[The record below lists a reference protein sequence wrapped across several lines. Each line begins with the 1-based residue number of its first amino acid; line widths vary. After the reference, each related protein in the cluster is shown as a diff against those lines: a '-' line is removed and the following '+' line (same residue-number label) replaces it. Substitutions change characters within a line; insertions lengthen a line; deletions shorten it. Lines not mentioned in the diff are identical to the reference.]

1 MFLLLV
7 NVLCFM
13 IRDCLKA
20 RVSIG
25 SGFGKGSLRNVS
37 SSGVALCISLFD
49 RDFFAHLNHNIPS
62 SAYCFF
68 SFPFRTWDEEGMG
81 EGGAERASCWR
92 RHHHPLLEAL

>member
-1 MFLLLV
+1 MTLVCFRLSKVGKERSTFTQGEYVFVFLLLV
-7 NVLCFM
+7 NVFCFM

-25 SGFGKGSLRNVS
+25 SCFGNGSLRSVS

-62 SAYCFF
+62 STYCFF
-68 SFPFRTWDEEGMG
+68 SFPF
-81 EGGAERASCWR
+81 
-92 RHHHPLLEAL
+92 